1 MIRGPSRARRGAA
14 LAVVLAAVLA
24 LTVECAAQAKKE
36 PERREEL
43 QRLKSRID
51 KLQRDLEKSE
61 GTASEATDA
70 LRATEKTISEVNRTL
85 SDLAAARREI
95 DRDLAEIAAAL
106 AANRADSRNQQ
117 TLLEGMLR
125 HQHQHGQTSGLRLLL
140 EGKDLGE
147 VERQMHYLGYVS
159 KWRSRALARLKQ
171 NALELGEL
179 ETSQKAKQ
187 KELED
192 NVASQRKLRTA
203 LQADKKSRQ
212 QLLTKVRAD
221 IARNKKEIGRLKRD
235 EDRLTK
241 LIDQLSKAIATHRN
255 ERKRDFPA
263 EKIDDVADNALAGR
277 AFESLKGR
285 LKLPARGELRGR
297 FGSPREAGG
306 VTWKGLFIKTDASQT
321 VRAVADGQVVFADW
335 VRGFGN
341 LLVIDHGGGYMS
353 VYGNNE
359 SLLKN
364 VGVRV
369 TSGENVATAGSTGG
383 ASETGVYFEL
393 RHEGKPF
400 DPMQWVAR

>member
-1 MIRGPSRARRGAA
+1 MIDRSIHRWWAGA
-14 LAVVLAAVLA
+14 LALLLLAMLGTSGVVF
-24 LTVECAAQAKKE
+24 AQGKKE
-36 PERREEL
+36 PERRKEL

-61 GTASEATDA
+61 GTATEATDA
-70 LRATEKTISEVNRTL
+70 LREMEKSISEVNRSLT
-85 SDLAAARREI
+85 DLAAARREI
-95 DRDLAEIAAAL
+95 DRELADIAKAL
-106 AANRADSRNQQ
+106 VANRNNTREQQ
-117 TLLEGMLR
+117 VLLEGMLR
-125 HQHQHGQTSGLRLLL
+125 HQYQHGQASGLRLLL
-140 EGKDLGE
+140 EGKDLGD

-159 KWRSRALARLKQ
+159 QWRSQALTRLKR
-171 NALELGEL
+171 NAVELGEL
-179 ETSQKAKQ
+179 EANQKAKQ
-187 KELED
+187 RELEE

-203 LQADKKSRQ
+203 LQADKRSRQ

-255 ERKRDFPA
+255 ERKRESVS
-263 EKIDDVADNALAGR
+263 EKIDEVADSALAGR
-277 AFESLKGR
+277 VFESLRGR
-285 LKLPARGELRGR
+285 LKLPAKGELRGR

-306 VTWKGLFIKTDASQT
+306 VTWKGLFIKTDPGQT
-321 VRAVADGQVVFADW
+321 VKAVADGQVVFADW

-341 LLVIDHGGGYMS
+341 LLVIDHGGAYMS

-364 VGVRV
+364 VGDRV